1 MTAHRKMSG
10 FVFDGIHSRSANVDV
25 RFTSDDKG
33 ETLSLAVDN
42 IMIAVP
48 FKTVESLV
56 KNERSRV

>member
-33 ETLSLAVDN
+33 ETLSLAVDD
-42 IMIAVP
+42 IMITVP

-56 KNERSRV
+56 NKERGKI